1 MNKYITKPLDFLLFT
16 NLFVAL
22 AAIAQGLVFYH
33 LFRLTPSYVVLAFL
47 FCATIIIYNISI
59 LVHPPK
65 NHQTSKYKRIRWIF
79 AHYKLNIIITIL
91 AIIAIIPLFFQLLWP
106 AKILVA
112 FLALLSLGY
121 ALPIFSFKGKKV
133 GLRKIAGLKLF
144 LIAFVWA
151 LSVTLLPYF
160 ELEKQQFSVI
170 STTDIFMLTIQRF
183 LFFAAIT
190 IPFDIRDMFQ
200 DKAFALKTIPIILG
214 EKKAYLLC
222 QIMLICSLVLLFF
235 FQMAGFN
242 TDFFASAITIILAG
256 WLIFKS
262 KWEKN
267 EYYYFF
273 YLDGTL
279 ILQYAMLLLCNS
291 IFY

>member
-1 MNKYITKPLDFLLFT
+1 MIKLFRKPLDFLLFT

-22 AAIAQGLVFYH
+22 AAVAQGLVFYH
-33 LFRLTPSYVVLAFL
+33 LFVVKASYIVLAFL
-47 FCATIIIYNISI
+47 FCATIFVYNLSI
-59 LVHPPK
+59 LIYKPQ
-65 NHQTSKYKRIRWIF
+65 NYQESKYRRVRWIYS
-79 AHYKLNIIITIL
+79 HYQLNVGITICAL
-91 AIIAIIPLFFQLLWP
+91 ITLFPLFFQLTE
-106 AKILVA
+106 ASKMLVVG
-112 FLALLSLGY
+112 LGMLSLGY
-121 ALPIFSFKGKKV
+121 ALPIFNFKGKKFS
-133 GLRKIAGLKLF
+133 LRNIAGLKLF

-151 LSVTLLPYF
+151 ISVTLLPYF
-160 ELEKQQFSVI
+160 ELQNQDFSFI
-170 STTDIFMLTIQRF
+170 SKTDLFIITLKRF

-200 DKAFALKTIPIILG
+200 DKAFQLKTIPLIFG

-222 QIMLICSLVLLFF
+222 QIMLLACLVLLFL
-235 FQMAGFN
+235 FQSQGFSLN
-242 TDFFASAITIILAG
+242 FYASAITVILAA

-279 ILQYAMLLLCNS
+279 ILQYVLLLLLNF
-291 IFY
+291 IF

>member
-1 MNKYITKPLDFLLFT
+1 MIKHFQKPLDFILFT
-16 NLFVAL
+16 NLFVAF

-33 LFRLTPSYVVLAFL
+33 LFKVEASYVVLAFL
-47 FCATIIIYNISI
+47 FCATIFVYNLSI
-59 LVHPPK
+59 LIYKPK
-65 NHQTSKYKRIRWIF
+65 NYQESKYRRVRWVYG
-79 AHYKLNIIITIL
+79 HYKLNVAITIL
-91 AIIAIIPLFFQLLWP
+91 AIVALFPLFFQLSFNS
-106 AKILVA
+106 KVLVSG
-112 FLALLSLGY
+112 LGILSLGY
-121 ALPIFSFKGKKV
+121 AIPIFNFKGRKFS
-133 GLRKIAGLKLF
+133 LRNIVGLKLF

-151 LSVTLLPYF
+151 LSVTILPYF
-160 ELEKQQFSVI
+160 ELLKQDISSISKADVI
-170 STTDIFMLTIQRF
+170 IITLKRF

-200 DKAFALKTIPIILG
+200 DKAFQLKTIPLIFG

-222 QIMLICSLVLLFF
+222 QIMLFTCLVLLFF
-235 FQMAGFN
+235 MQSQTLNLNFY
-242 TDFFASAITIILAG
+242 ASAITVVLAG

-279 ILQYAMLLLCNS
+279 ILHYVLLLLLNF
-291 IFY
+291 IF

>member
-1 MNKYITKPLDFLLFT
+1 MNKNITKPLDFLLFT
-16 NLFVAL
+16 NLFVAS
-22 AAIAQGLVFYH
+22 AAVAQGLVFYH
-33 LFRLTPSYVVLAFL
+33 FFYLTPSYVVLGFL
-47 FCATIIIYNISI
+47 FCATILIYNISI
-59 LVHPPK
+59 LIQRPK
-65 NHQTSKYKRIRWIF
+65 NYQTSKYKRIRWIF
-79 AHYKLNIIITIL
+79 GHYKLNIVITIL
-91 AIIAIIPLFFQLLWP
+91 SAIALIPLFFQLLWH

-121 ALPIFSFKGKKV
+121 ALPIFSFKGEKV

-151 LSVTLLPYF
+151 ISVTLLPYF
-160 ELEKQQFSVI
+160 ELDKQQFSAI
-170 STTDIFMLTIQRF
+170 SVSDIFILSVQRF

-200 DKAFALKTIPIILG
+200 DKAFSLKTIPIIFG

-222 QIMLICSLVLLFF
+222 QIMLICCLILLFN
-235 FQMAGFN
+235 FQKAGFN
-242 TDFFASAITIILAG
+242 ANFFASAITIILAG

-279 ILQYAMLLLCNS
+279 LLQYAMLLVFS
-291 IFY
+291 FIFR